1 VRSARLLLFTNIAL
15 ALYATVALAQ
25 VPAEPITNATN
36 QLIDQGAWGA
46 LVVLEGIAIFLLF
59 KDLKSQHEQT
69 LAWAVKATD
78 VLATTM
84 QGAQKTEAALQRTA
98 EQLAKYEA
106 TTAKYEA
113 TLAGLVRIL
122 ERFERGSGGSRGNP
136 EV

>member
-1 VRSARLLLFTNIAL
+1 MRSARFLLFVNLAL
-15 ALYATVALAQ
+15 AFYATVALAQ
-25 VPAEPITNATN
+25 VPVDATANAAN

-59 KDLKSQHEQT
+59 KDLKNQHTQT

-84 QGAQKTEAALQRTA
+84 QGAQKTEAALQKA
-98 EQLAKYEA
+98 VEQLSKNEA
-106 TTAKYEA
+106 TMQT
-113 TLAGLVRIL
+113 LVRIL
-122 ERFERGSGGSRGNP
+122 ERFERGSGGSRGGS